1 MALRMMAGV
10 AGALLV
16 TSPVLGQDLPGSA
29 AKVATSG
36 VVFERALNGGDG
48 AATVGQDD
56 LSLRSGPKTDFFRE
70 TDGTTAYGNAPVLLS
85 RVDNTRPFTFTV
97 RVAPVLTETYDAGAL
112 YLWVREDKWLKFA
125 FERDERGLSRIV
137 TVRTDGTSDDNNHDA
152 VAAPAVHLRIS
163 SDTRSIGFYYSR
175 DAKSWQL
182 VRVFR
187 NDYPAA
193 LWLGLS
199 AQSPL
204 GGGNIARFSEMRM
217 TPGSIKD
224 FRAGE

>member
-1 MALRMMAGV
+1 MAMRMMAV
-10 AGALLV
+10 LAGALVLA
-16 TSPVLGQDLPGSA
+16 SPAPGQDLPGSA
-29 AKVATSG
+29 ANVATSG
-36 VVFERALNGGDG
+36 IVFERALNGGDG
-48 AATVGQDD
+48 ATTAHSGD
-56 LSLRSGPKTDFFRE
+56 LVIHSGPKTDFFRE

-97 RVAPVLTETYDAGAL
+97 RVAPDLRETYDAGAL

-125 FERDERGLSRIV
+125 FERDEHGLSRIV

-175 DAKSWQL
+175 DAKTWQL
-182 VRVFR
+182 VRVSR
-187 NDYPAA
+187 NDYPAT

-204 GGGNIARFSEMRM
+204 GAGNEARFSEMRM
-217 TPGSIKD
+217 SPVSIKD